1 MPDKLYVGIDLGTS
15 GARAVVIDN
24 QEKLISS
31 GKAAIDGNHRSPVN
45 WRRAMESAL
54 DEALS
59 AVRRQNVHALAVD
72 GTSGTVLAV
81 DHMGLPLAD
90 ALMYNDPPSDINA
103 EAKIAAVS
111 GPGITPGLPALLRAQ
126 SFLALRPAR
135 ILHQADW
142 LAFLFSGRFVS
153 DDNNALK
160 TGYSSL
166 GRTWPEWMAVLDLSN
181 LLPEV
186 AEPGTIVGTITQDAA
201 NRFGLA
207 PQTLVIAGTTDGCAS
222 FLASGASEPGDAVS
236 VLGTT
241 LTLKLLSDK
250 RINAPEFGIY
260 SHRLLGSWLAGGAS
274 NTGGAALLTHFSS
287 DEISALSAKIDP
299 AKPTGLNYY
308 PLPKKGERFPIND
321 PEFDPRLTPRPADP
335 ATFLHGLF
343 EGIASIETQG
353 YALLERLGAPA
364 LNSVRSMGGGAKNMQ
379 WTAIRARSLGVP
391 LLNAVSEEAAYG
403 TARLARLGAQNA

>member
-1 MPDKLYVGIDLGTS
+1 MPEALYVGIDLGTS

-31 GKAAIDGNHRSPVN
+31 GKAAIEGNHRSPVN

-72 GTSGTVLAV
+72 GTSGTVLPV
-81 DHMGLPLAD
+81 DHLGLPLAD

-126 SFLALRPAR
+126 SFLPLRPAR

-142 LAFLFSGRFVS
+142 LAFLFSGHFIS

-166 GRTWPEWMAVLDLSN
+166 TRSWPEWMGQLDLCN

-186 AEPGTIVGTITQDAA
+186 VEPGTIVGTTTQGAA

-207 PQTLVIAGTTDGCAS
+207 PGTLVIAGTTDGCAS

-250 RINAPEFGIY
+250 RIIAPEFGIY

-287 DEISALSAKIDP
+287 DEISTLSTKIDP

-353 YALLERLGAPA
+353 YALLERLGALA
-364 LNSVRSMGGGAKNMQ
+364 QNTVRSLGGGAKNMQ

-391 LLNAVSEEAAYG
+391 LLTAVSEEAAYG